1 MKVKTNLKAG
11 QAIVI
16 VGNVTQ
22 NNTSDVDVTQS
33 NSVG

>member
-11 QAIVI
+11 QVI
-16 VGNVTQ
+16 VGNVSQT
-22 NNTSDVDVTQS
+22 NNSTVEVTQS

>member
-11 QAIVI
+11 QLVI
-16 VGNVTQ
+16 VGDTSQ
-22 NNTSDVDVTQS
+22 TNNSTVNVTQS